1 MAKRTRSTRGACRGG
16 KGEGGGG
23 KSCKVVAMGN
33 DDGNVHIL
41 TVLGGQLRRFVR
53 QLAKDLRSVATLTL
67 CNLGQA
73 SRTIDNDRA
82 ILTQID
88 YLM

>member
-1 MAKRTRSTRGACRGG
+1 MHKRSMQRGARG
-16 KGEGGGG
+16 KGGGRE
-23 KSCKVVAMGN
+23 SCKVVAMGN

-41 TVLGGQLRRFVR
+41 PVLGGQLRRFVR
-53 QLAKDLRSVATLTL
+53 QLVKDLRSVATLTL